1 MITELRDYQVEA
13 IDELR
18 EAVRDGH
25 QRVVMQAPTGA
36 GKTLVGA
43 ALIDSALRKGKRVLF
58 VVPALSL
65 IDQTVGV
72 LQAEGVDDVGVM
84 QAMHEMTDGRC
95 KVQVASVQT
104 LSKRQF
110 PEADIIII
118 DEVHRWFRFY
128 GKMILDPAHK
138 GKPIIGLSA
147 TPWTRGLGS
156 YFTKLLQ
163 PVTTQALIDD
173 GWLSD
178 FKVYAPSSPDL
189 SNVRTVAGDY
199 HEGDLGVVMNE
210 QKLVADV
217 VQTWLEKAQ
226 GRPTLCFAVDCAH
239 ARALQEQF
247 IRAGVSADYQDA
259 YTKSEARHLIRA
271 RFHSGETQVVC
282 NIGTLTTGVDWDV
295 RCIVI
300 ARPTKS
306 EMLHVQIIGRGLRT
320 ADGKDHCLI
329 LDHSDNHI
337 RLGFVT
343 DINHPELDDGRE
355 RRAKQKT
362 EDTIALPRPCVGCK
376 ALLPPKTKVCP
387 ACGFEHQPRN
397 GAIVCADGELLE
409 IDRTTRQPKP
419 PKTAREELLEMSQQ
433 SVYSQMIAHRNLCG
447 YGFKWPLAQY
457 RSLYGDWPTGLHDR
471 PETPTPALKRYV
483 RWRLIQWA
491 KQKAKEK
498 QQELAL

>member
-18 EAVRDGH
+18 DAVRDGH

-43 ALIDSALRKGKRVLF
+43 AIIDSALRKSKRVLF

-72 LQAEGVDDVGVM
+72 LQGEGVDDVGVM

-110 PEADIIII
+110 PECDIIII
-118 DEVHRWFRFY
+118 DEVHRWFKFY
-128 GKMILDPAHK
+128 GKMVLDPAHA

-163 PVTTQALIDD
+163 PVTTQQLIDD

-178 FKVYAPSSPDL
+178 FKVFAPSSPDL
-189 SNVRTVAGDY
+189 TNVRTVAGDY

-247 IRAGVSADYQDA
+247 IKAGVPAEYQDA
-259 YTKSEARHLIRA
+259 YTKSEARHLIRH
-271 RFHSGETQVVC
+271 RFHSGDIKVVC
-282 NIGTLTTGVDWDV
+282 NVGTLTTGVDWDV
-295 RCIVI
+295 RCIVV

-355 RRAKQKT
+355 RRAKTKT
-362 EDTIALPRPCVGCK
+362 EDSIALPRPCVGCK

-387 ACGFEHQPRN
+387 SCGFEHQPRN

-409 IDRTTRQPKP
+409 LDRITRKQKP
-419 PKTAREELLEMSQQ
+419 TIGAREKLILMGRQ
-433 SVYSQMIAHRNLCG
+433 SVYSQLLHVRLIRG
-447 YGFKWPLAQY
+447 YKPGWAFFKF
-457 RSLYGDWPTGLHDR
+457 REIFGDDPSGLNTNHMS
-471 PETPTPALKRYV
+471 PPTPEMKS
-483 RWRLIQWA
+483 WIKH
-491 KQKAKEK
+491 KQIEYAKAKEK
-498 QQELAL
+498 QPELAL